1 MSLEAGHTGD
11 DILRSWCRIFSSHY
25 PFTQRQSPICP
36 TRWHSGDMG
45 GLNDWPKKTEPLT
58 TSWIQSICPSR
69 DGHRLL
75 VGSWDGTVRMRNM
88 EDLGNSQPAI
98 QDVTDTPEVIGFS
111 PSGKMVATKSQQ
123 TDCVELRDTTTWE
136 LVGSMDVEEGHIEV
150 AFSADDKRI
159 AILTRNRVTIC
170 DIMHPEKRLSF
181 NPWPKGRHVYKWKAA
196 FQTCYMGPGL
206 R

>member
-1 MSLEAGHTGD
+1 
-11 DILRSWCRIFSSHY
+11 
-25 PFTQRQSPICP
+25 
-36 TRWHSGDMG
+36 
-45 GLNDWPKKTEPLT
+45 
-58 TSWIQSICPSR
+58 
-69 DGHRLL
+69 
-75 VGSWDGTVRMRNM
+75 M

-170 DIMHPEKRLSF
+170 DIMHPEKRLSID
-181 NPWPKGRHVYKWKAA
+181 PWPKGRDLYRWKAA
-196 FQTCYMGPGL
+196 FPTCNHLVICALLRDNDSDEFSGL
-206 R
+206 LQVWKLKDHSECTSSLDINIDNCPDKYPSIFLAPDGLTVIITDPVLCYSWNHETAQFDRIWSAS